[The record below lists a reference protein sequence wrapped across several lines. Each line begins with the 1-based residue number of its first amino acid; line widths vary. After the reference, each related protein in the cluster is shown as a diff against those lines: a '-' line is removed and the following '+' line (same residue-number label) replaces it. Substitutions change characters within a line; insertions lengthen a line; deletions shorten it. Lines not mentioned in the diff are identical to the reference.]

1 MQRGRTDENFST
13 LLTRWRLDAVIKRAI
28 EAYVRRLGKHQDF
41 TLHPSLDGRTLLGLL
56 THVGVWYIRG
66 WTLRLRAGKA
76 SGLVLLGRGVRIRNP
91 AFLQLGRGVVIE
103 DYVEIVGWSADGIR
117 LGDGVTIGAYSTI
130 KPSSYYGKAMG
141 EGLSVGANSNIGRYA
156 YIGCSG
162 RISIGSNVIMAPG
175 VKMFA
180 ENHEFD
186 RVDVPIKAQGVE
198 RQPIVVED
206 DCWIASGVTILAG
219 VTIGRGA
226 VIAAGTVVSKDV
238 EPYSIVAGVPA
249 KVIGQRQ

>member
-1 MQRGRTDENFST
+1 
-13 LLTRWRLDAVIKRAI
+13 
-28 EAYVRRLGKHQDF
+28 
-41 TLHPSLDGRTLLGLL
+41 
-56 THVGVWYIRG
+56 
-66 WTLRLRAGKA
+66 
-76 SGLVLLGRGVRIRNP
+76 
-91 AFLQLGRGVVIE
+91 
-103 DYVEIVGWSADGIR
+103 
-117 LGDGVTIGAYSTI
+117 
-130 KPSSYYGKAMG
+130 MG

-206 DCWIASGVTILAG
+206 DCWIASGVT
-219 VTIGRGA
+219 VGRGA

>member
-1 MQRGRTDENFST
+1 
-13 LLTRWRLDAVIKRAI
+13 
-28 EAYVRRLGKHQDF
+28 
-41 TLHPSLDGRTLLGLL
+41 
-56 THVGVWYIRG
+56 
-66 WTLRLRAGKA
+66 
-76 SGLVLLGRGVRIRNP
+76 
-91 AFLQLGRGVVIE
+91 
-103 DYVEIVGWSADGIR
+103 
-117 LGDGVTIGAYSTI
+117 
-130 KPSSYYGKAMG
+130 
-141 EGLSVGANSNIGRYA
+141 
-156 YIGCSG
+156 
-162 RISIGSNVIMAPG
+162 MAPG

-219 VTIGRGA
+219 VTVGRGA